1 MTDNEIHNTLKN
13 ISSLLNTMDQEHLK
27 KLLCI
32 LLDIKEDKETM
43 EYFPHPRKTARQI
56 LAGYENTPL
65 LTDSFNHKQIKAMY
79 TILGDYNCYPVCQ
92 LCGHPIKID
101 SDIAKHTKQSMPMV
115 FTWDHIFPK
124 SMGGET
130 TLANLQ
136 PAHKI
141 CNNQKGSNPP
151 EEHREH
157 YSITVTIKMKVNN
170 IEDIDCNKSKKHKKK
185 HVGLRKQDMWC
196 HKYKCCPC
204 CCSHR

>member
-1 MTDNEIHNTLKN
+1 MTDNDIRKTITN
-13 ISSLLNTMDQEHLK
+13 IVGLLNTMDQEHLK

-32 LLDIKEDKETM
+32 LLNIKEDKETM

-56 LAGYENTPL
+56 LVGYENTPL
-65 LTDSFNHKQIKAMY
+65 LTDSFNHKQLKAMY

-101 SDIAKHTKQSMPMV
+101 SEVAKHTKQSMPMV
-115 FTWDHIFPK
+115 FTWDHIYPK

-141 CNNQKGSNPP
+141 CNNHKGSIPP

-157 YSITVTIKMKVNN
+157 YSVTVTINIKVNN
-170 IEDIDCNKSKKHKKK
+170 VEYINCSKPKHKKK
-185 HVGLRKQDMWC
+185 HIGLRKQDTWC
-196 HKYKCCPC
+196 HKYRCCPC
-204 CCSHR
+204 CCNHR